1 MADGRRCARARE
13 DAGRRRR
20 LIRRRLMSPL
30 LLERRA
36 TAKDS
41 ARLDGRLRLA
51 RCTRTAAIFLER
63 GRRSLAGLPRSCG
76 ESRLLVR
83 VLSLT
88 IGGRRRVGRLTLRRG
103 TVDPSGQFAWA
114 RGTLQELWESVGG
127 KRECMCT
134 LRILCVGVLCDFIST
149 FTLAHSAGTR
159 TRGYRVSDTRWTDRA
174 AGRGKTCFC
183 FLRTASR
190 YLRYMYAPT
199 APTPRQTS
207 SSQPVFTLFRA
218 DQQSSSK
225 RSPKR
230 SAKVRSCTHCAR
242 APQPVQAVCSAR
254 RLAPQRARLSS
265 RRARARD
272 AQHTHARAPLPVARL
287 TRRLWLGS
295 DGSDDRLRVPRPL
308 RLGWRGLARAAR
320 ARQEVGAAQGQGPPC
335 ALHHRGFA
343 VSRDGR

>member
-1 MADGRRCARARE
+1 MADGLRCARARE

-103 TVDPSGQFAWA
+103 TVYPSGQFAWA
-114 RGTLQELWESVGG
+114 RGTIQELWESVGG

-159 TRGYRVSDTRWTDRA
+159 TRGYRVSYTRWTDRA

-190 YLRYMYAPT
+190 SLRYMYAPT

-207 SSQPVFTLFRA
+207 SSQPVLTLFRA
-218 DQQSSSK
+218 DQHVLQQAQPQAISK
-225 RSPKR
+225 GAVVHALRPR
-230 SAKVRSCTHCAR
+230 PAAGAGRLQCTPPCATAR
-242 APQPVQAVCSAR
+242 APE
-254 RLAPQRARLSS
+254 LTT
-265 RRARARD
+265 RARARR
-272 AQHTHARAPLPVARL
+272 AAHACQRALAGCTPHSSSVAAAMAPIRWFSSLASPTGTTDPSDVGETGCSMSSTSIPAIARL
-287 TRRLWLGS
+287 NSG
-295 DGSDDRLRVPRPL
+295 
-308 RLGWRGLARAAR
+308 
-320 ARQEVGAAQGQGPPC
+320 
-335 ALHHRGFA
+335 
-343 VSRDGR
+343 